1 MLLCSKLVKILI
13 ESRRKYANSK
23 DRVAIVEVTMPEIT
37 EHNERVTSR
46 EKDFQ
51 NQISSL
57 RTDIAVLRTELRW
70 IKYLLFALVALNLPN
85 IAAYI
90 PTTP

>member
-1 MLLCSKLVKILI
+1 MEL
-13 ESRRKYANSK
+13 
-23 DRVAIVEVTMPEIT
+23 TMPEIT

-46 EKDFQ
+46 ERDFQ
-51 NQISSL
+51 NQSSL

>member
-1 MLLCSKLVKILI
+1 MEL
-13 ESRRKYANSK
+13 
-23 DRVAIVEVTMPEIT
+23 TMSEIT
-37 EHNERVTSR
+37 EQSERVDSL
-46 EKDFQ
+46 ENDLKSQ
-51 NQISSL
+51 VANL

-90 PTTP
+90 PTSP

>member
-1 MLLCSKLVKILI
+1 MELS
-13 ESRRKYANSK
+13 
-23 DRVAIVEVTMPEIT
+23 MPEMT
-37 EHNERVTSR
+37 EQNERVNSR
-46 EKDFQ
+46 ENDSQ
-51 NQISSL
+51 NQIANL

-90 PTTP
+90 PTSP

>member
-1 MLLCSKLVKILI
+1 
-13 ESRRKYANSK
+13 
-23 DRVAIVEVTMPEIT
+23 MPEIT
-37 EHNERVTSR
+37 ERDERINSL
-46 EKDFQ
+46 EKDLKG
-51 NQISSL
+51 QIAGL